1 MAKAM
6 LDIWETNK
14 TVIEFSAINKE
25 RAKGLSD
32 LVNYFESSTTTMLRR
47 AKLDPPVVTK
57 AALSLAKDE
66 LDSLTEALKAFT
78 LSMITMGQ
86 Y

>member
-1 MAKAM
+1 M

-14 TVIEFSAINKE
+14 TIIEFSTINKE
-25 RAKGLSD
+25 RVEGLSD
-32 LVNYFESSTTTMLRR
+32 LVNYFESSTATMLRR
-47 AKLDPPVVTK
+47 AKLDSLVVTK
-57 AALSLAKDE
+57 VVLLSIKDE

-78 LSMITMGQ
+78 LSITTMGQ

>member
-1 MAKAM
+1 M

-14 TVIEFSAINKE
+14 TVIEFSTINKK
-25 RAKGLSD
+25 RAEGLSD

-47 AKLDPPVVTK
+47 AKLDPLIVTK
-57 AALSLAKDE
+57 AMLLSTKDE
-66 LDSLTEALKAFT
+66 LDSLTKALKAFT
-78 LSMITMGQ
+78 LSITIIGQ